1 MNNSFNHSL
10 RPLAIFVSFVGLI
23 YCVVRGAS
31 LLKDST
37 DSASE
42 LRTADIALGAIYLG
56 LSVFELF
63 GIIVAVKK
71 SPRTVALYAKSII
84 GAGFIIS
91 SLEIAALI
99 VHIKLK
105 SESIDHCKNRLS
117 DEDDQTRVDDF
128 CNDDWSR
135 GVWVHAIWMAV
146 IIVLAIIFIGLWWR
160 YKNQL
165 QNNAYHVPK
174 ENEPQQPQAY
184 PLQANLRY
192 APTLSYAPS
201 RNQPDYVPP
210 YPTDAAPPYDAK
222 DYRED
227 KEFQDVPFHNDA
239 NNYQDIQFILPYKAD
254 ISFNSMSFNR
264 NTVMADAGSY
274 IAGIQYGSFAI
285 AEVKHVFCRLRYKKH
300 YADQI
305 VADSDKLILGR
316 FVRLLIVAFVV
327 IFKTFRAF
335 FLNHQDDIAIN
346 LTIYDLLS
354 AGIVAGLIFSL
365 DIAYLQ
371 ELSES
376 STDPVQNDLE
386 SKAGLNAIEK
396 IVEKP
401 LNVQTPLNIA
411 KSKPQV
417 EARVNT
423 LVSQPISSANSILL
437 SCFLHLLTFLPSV
450 ETPYGYSLFTE
461 FTPGSYLGFGV
472 NIVYKKINAVCIVEK
487 PNELIFGRAIYMIA
501 LALAV
506 IFKASKAFFVDLQ
519 AALAVNYIIY
529 HLLLTGT
536 IAIFTYLLDITYLQ
550 EHSEDFHD
558 LVQNDLESR
567 AGLEAIKQ
575 IVWKFSGIQTAPNG
589 TNNKPPGEDSANNLD
604 PEPTSQAK

>member
-42 LRTADIALGAIYLG
+42 LHTADIALGAIYLG

-254 ISFNSMSFNR
+254 ISFNSMSFNK
-264 NTVMADAGSY
+264 NTVMADAGFY
-274 IAGIQYGSFAI
+274 MAGIQYGSFAI
-285 AEVKHVFCRLRYKKH
+285 AEIKHVFCRLRYKKH

-335 FLNHQDDIAIN
+335 FVNHQDDIAIN
-346 LTIYDLLS
+346 LISYDLLS
-354 AGIVAGLIFSL
+354 AGIVAGMIFSL

-423 LVSQPISSANSILL
+423 LVSQPISSANSI
-437 SCFLHLLTFLPSV
+437 HQ
-450 ETPYGYSLFTE
+450 
-461 FTPGSYLGFGV
+461 
-472 NIVYKKINAVCIVEK
+472 
-487 PNELIFGRAIYMIA
+487 
-501 LALAV
+501 
-506 IFKASKAFFVDLQ
+506 Q
-519 AALAVNYIIY
+519 AALAINYIIY
-529 HLLLTGT
+529 DLLITGT

-550 EHSEDFHD
+550 EHSENFHD

-575 IVWKFSGIQTAPNG
+575 IVWKSSGIQTARNA